1 MFHSD
6 FTDLTYEAFEALQE
20 IIENIDGDYDFPQ
33 LLEDVSIDF
42 DLDRHEIDCL
52 VTLYDEH
59 Y

>member
-1 MFHSD
+1 MFD

-20 IIENIDGDYDFPQ
+20 IIENIEGDYDFPQ

>member
-1 MFHSD
+1 MFD

-20 IIENIDGDYDFPQ
+20 IIDSLDGDYEFAQ
-33 LLEDVSIDF
+33 LIEDVSLDF

-52 VTLYDEH
+52 IALYDEH

>member
-1 MFHSD
+1 MFD

-20 IIENIDGDYDFPQ
+20 IIENIDGDYEFAQ
-33 LLEDVSIDF
+33 LIEDVAIDF

>member
-1 MFHSD
+1 MFHAE

-20 IIENIDGDYDFPQ
+20 IIEDIEGDYDFPQ
-33 LLEDVSIDF
+33 LLEDVSLDF

-52 VTLYDEH
+52 VALYDEH

>member
-6 FTDLTYEAFEALQE
+6 FTDLTHEAFEALCE
-20 IIENIDGDYDFPQ
+20 LIEDIDGDYDFPQ
-33 LLEDVSIDF
+33 LLEDIAIEY

-52 VTLYDEH
+52 IALYDER